1 MKKDKLYT
9 INRWNANIFWP
20 GGDLDKGITDYGN
33 TSDNPYRGISLS
45 SDSFGSMVTNPG
57 AKPFNPYSF
66 VGSSYTGNTNGNY
79 GYTVNGQNTV
89 NVGSSEMTAAVNP
102 NKSLLP
108 SITDAAAN
116 AFQKVITN
124 KDKPA
129 TVDNVQGEAP
139 SFMDKYGGLIGTG
152 VSMLADA
159 IPTESKY
166 KRGLWDAADP
176 VYHLAGGKESGV
188 GNALSDVGVGLTKAG
203 LSTGNYWLAAAGAGA
218 KIVGGLWNGAF
229 GFDWNDD
236 LINSIKDNTNKMN
249 YAGSAF
255 GQAKTS
261 SDFFNAAGLM
271 GNSRTFNNSDIGS
284 SGWFRSNRKINNK
297 ANALRAQQSA
307 AEAFQGGNMVQ
318 SARKIDKRMDDIAR
332 RNQFAYGGL
341 FGNSSGSLGLMQ
353 QNAALSALQQQQPLL
368 KKGIFGSMFAEG
380 GYKPTT
386 FIDSFSADPIGT
398 IVNYRNQLDQQ
409 ALAQQQAEA
418 EARRAE
424 EYAALQDRLSAIE
437 SQNQGLQAQLA
448 AMPTTPLTV
457 PEELMSTPLES
468 TPVDVSSSA
477 TPVSSSYY
485 SQALAG
491 TRGKNKTWDYVEDQ
505 LRKSG
510 KFNDI
515 QLLGIKS
522 NLERE
527 SGMQYNV
534 IGDNGAAYGLG
545 QWHGARQPKDK
556 SLAGQTN
563 LLLNSLST
571 FDRNHW
577 VGKENYEGFMNART
591 PEEAHYYLAAG
602 YERPK
607 KSIIA
612 KLKKESDESLK
623 NLKAMGG
630 NLFAEGGN
638 IEIKHPGRLTELKE
652 RTGKT
657 EAELWAEGKPEVRKM
672 ITFARNARKW
682 QKAYGGFLNAT
693 GNLFPDGGL
702 IKPKQ
707 RIENGL
713 IYDERPRK
721 GVSSSGYR
729 HVEDPNSTY
738 AVDEKGNV
746 VDYSTR
752 LPEFTLSVDNRNIQ
766 KKMADAYG
774 GLGRS
779 PKYHSTPLEQIEEGY
794 NFFWPGK
801 MKYAPYALG
810 VTALNIPSLLSR
822 LPEGIPYEEL
832 SPAIETAANAAF
844 TLGPILSA
852 EAGEALAEKEN
863 KKAYG
868 GLLGNNNLF
877 ALGGNV
883 HAYGADWTNGLTV
896 IDTGDSHEA
905 NPLGGVQMGV
915 DEQGVPNL
923 VEEGETVYNDYVFSD
938 RLKIPE
944 FMYKELGLKQSKAKK
959 EISFADASKEIAKE
973 SQQRPNDPI
982 SRKGLQASM
991 AKLAQ
996 VQETLKA
1003 AQEAEQEQNSFALGG
1018 RIANVY
1024 KKGGDSNRE
1033 YTTYTVQ
1040 QTPTTPATPVTPT
1053 PNPAFGTLGTTP
1065 FTFGTPYSLEDAVKD
1080 KLYQPNLEVKPF
1092 DAPKTPLEE
1101 AWKYEDNSE
1110 RVNPP
1115 LYPTWMRYIPAIGGG
1130 FAALTDSLGWTNKP
1144 DYTYADKLEAMAN
1157 RAGYVPNIDYKP
1169 VGQYRRY
1176 NPMDIWYA
1184 KNFNDAQARATGRA
1198 ITNSAA
1204 PIGTKMA
1211 GQLANNYVNQ
1221 MSTAELYN
1229 KALAYNDALQNA
1241 VATFNRGTD
1250 MFNSQ
1255 QDLAASEA
1263 NARYRQMA
1271 WQYGLSGLAQAAAM
1285 RNAIDQRV
1293 GAARSA
1299 NLTNFLTSL
1308 GNIGR
1313 ENFAMNQIN
1322 SDRSRHYYGTLSGT
1336 SGYKRDTKKKEG

>member
-20 GGDLDKGITDYGN
+20 GGDMDKGITNFSGGN
-33 TSDNPYRGISLS
+33 AGNNTTGFL
-45 SDSFGSMVTNPG
+45 GSMINNPTMQPVKPEVVTPVAPNM
-57 AKPFNPYSF
+57 
-66 VGSSYTGNTNGNY
+66 SSTGNY
-79 GYTVNGQNTV
+79 GYSINNGG
-89 NVGSSEMTAAVNP
+89 VGTAAVYPYNIKGP
-102 NKSLLP
+102 ATQNVGILP
-108 SITDAAAN
+108 TNVIDAAN
-116 AFQKVITN
+116 TAFQKVITN

-129 TVDNVQGEAP
+129 TVDNVQGGAP

-152 VSMLADA
+152 ISMVADNV
-159 IPTESKY
+159 PTSDKY

-203 LSTGNYWLAAAGAGA
+203 LSTGNYGLAAAGAGA

-229 GFDWNDD
+229 GFDWNDG

-261 SDFFNAAGLM
+261 SDFFSAAGLM

-284 SGWFRSNRKINNK
+284 SGWLRSNRKINNK

-341 FGNSSGSLGLMQ
+341 MGNTSGSLGLMQ
-353 QNAALSALQQQQPLL
+353 QNAALSALQQQQPLF
-368 KKGIFGSMFAEG
+368 KKGIYGSMFADG

-386 FIDSFSADPIGT
+386 FMDSFSADPIGT

-409 ALAQQQAEA
+409 ALAEQQAEA
-418 EARRAE
+418 EALRAE

-457 PEELMSTPLES
+457 PEELMSTPIEA
-468 TPVDVSSSA
+468 TPVDVSSLA
-477 TPVSSSYY
+477 TPVSPSYY

-545 QWHGARQPKDK
+545 QWHGSRQPKDK

-577 VGKENYEGFMNART
+577 IGKENFDGFMNART

-630 NLFAEGGN
+630 NLFADGGN

-657 EAELWAEGKPEVRKM
+657 EAELWAEGKPDVRKM
-672 ITFARNARKW
+672 ITFNTFA
-682 QKAYGGFLNAT
+682 
-693 GNLFPDGGL
+693 
-702 IKPKQ
+702 
-707 RIENGL
+707 
-713 IYDERPRK
+713 K
-721 GVSSSGYR
+721 G
-729 HVEDPNSTY
+729 
-738 AVDEKGNV
+738 
-746 VDYSTR
+746 
-752 LPEFTLSVDNRNIQ
+752 
-766 KKMADAYG
+766 
-774 GLGRS
+774 
-779 PKYHSTPLEQIEEGY
+779 
-794 NFFWPGK
+794 GK
-801 MKYAPYALG
+801 MQ
-810 VTALNIPSLLSR
+810 N
-822 LPEGIPYEEL
+822 
-832 SPAIETAANAAF
+832 
-844 TLGPILSA
+844 
-852 EAGEALAEKEN
+852 
-863 KKAYG
+863 
-868 GLLGNNNLF
+868 
-877 ALGGNV
+877 
-883 HAYGADWTNGLTV
+883 HGADWTNGLTV

-915 DEQGVPNL
+915 DNQGVPNL

-938 RLKIPE
+938 RLTIPE
-944 FMYKELGLKQSKAKK
+944 FMYKELGLKQSKSKK

-982 SRKGLQASM
+982 SKNGLQASM

-1003 AQEAEQEQNSFALGG
+1003 AHEAEQEQNTFACGG
-1018 RIANVY
+1018 RLANKYDGVTQPSQQMTTNKSSRHNY
-1024 KKGGDSNRE
+1024 N
-1033 YTTYTVQ
+1033 TYTVPTE
-1040 QTPTTPATPVTPT
+1040 TPVLLPAVTPAPATP
-1053 PNPAFGTLGTTP
+1053 NPVFGILGTSTTP
-1065 FTFGTPYSLEDAVKD
+1065 FSFGNPYSLEDAINKD
-1080 KLYQPNLEVKPF
+1080 IYKPNLEVKPF
-1092 DAPKTPLEE
+1092 DIPREPGEP
-1101 AWKYEDNSE
+1101 WKYEDNRE
-1110 RVNPP
+1110 QVNPP
-1115 LYPTWMRYIPAIGGG
+1115 LYQTWMRYVPALGAGI
-1130 FAALTDSLGWTNKP
+1130 ASITDALGWTNKP
-1144 DYTYADKLEAMAN
+1144 DYTYVDKLEAMAN

-1198 ITNSAA
+1198 ITNNAA
-1204 PIGTKMA
+1204 PVGTKA
-1211 GQLANNYVNQ
+1211 AAQLANSYVNQ

-1263 NARYRQMA
+1263 NAKYRQMA
-1271 WQYGLSGLAQAAAM
+1271 YNYGLSGLAQAAAM
-1285 RNAIDQRV
+1285 RNAIDQRI

-1299 NLTNFLTSL
+1299 NLTNLLTSL